1 MSEPPNAPPGNGAGR
16 FSPALS
22 GLVPQRSAGLKLIL
36 VCGLALLMAIPAL
49 FVYGIVHERTVG
61 QIEATAAVS
70 EGVGGEQVVLGPVLA
85 VPYER
90 TPNPLRPTQ
99 KSYGIAVAYAEEGEA
114 VASARVEERRRG
126 LYLVPVFD
134 TEISFTARFDAAA
147 LRGAV
152 PRDATP
158 MWSEARLFTGVSD
171 TRGIRDAVTVSL
183 NGRSLSME
191 PVDASRAEPGAFAI
205 APRASVAL
213 AGARVSGLDV
223 IEAPVMVTASLR
235 LSGAERFAIGPFAKD
250 TQVRLTSNWVDPS
263 FTGGVLP
270 LSHTSGHSAD
280 GFEANWR
287 VAYLAR
293 GISGAGSD
301 LDLGEVTRYGHRDM
315 GVRFMREANP
325 YQSVERALKYCAM
338 FVGLVFLAYFLLEV
352 VSGAR
357 AHPAQ
362 YILVGLAQAAFYL
375 LLLAFA
381 ERLGFD
387 PAFGLGATMT
397 VLLTS
402 AYAMSVFRSVRYGLK
417 ALVILAGIYALLFSL
432 MRAEG
437 FALLAGALASFAAI
451 SLTMYVTRNIDWYG
465 AGQRSVST

>member
-1 MSEPPNAPPGNGAGR
+1 MSESPITSPGNGAGR
-16 FSPALS
+16 LPTGLS

-49 FVYGIVHERTVG
+49 FVYGIVHERTAG
-61 QIEATAAVS
+61 QIEAAAAVS
-70 EGVGGEQVVLGPVLA
+70 EGVGGEQAVLGPVLA

-90 TPNPLRPTQ
+90 IPNPLRPSQ
-99 KSYGIAVAYAEEGEA
+99 KTYGIAVAYAEEGSA
-114 VASARVEERRRG
+114 VAVARVDERRRG
-126 LYLVPVFD
+126 LYVIPVFD
-134 TEISFTARFDAAA
+134 TEVNFTARFDAAA

-152 PRDATP
+152 PGDATP
-158 MWSEARLFTGVSD
+158 LWNEARLFTGLSD
-171 TRGIRDAVTVSL
+171 TRGIRDAVNVNL
-183 NGRSLSME
+183 NGQNLSME
-191 PVDASRAEPGAFAI
+191 PVDPNRSEPGAFAI

-213 AGARVSGLDV
+213 AGARVRGLDV
-223 IEAPVMVTASLR
+223 AEGPLNVKASLR
-235 LSGAERFAIGPFAKD
+235 ISGAERFAIGPFAKD
-250 TQVRLTSNWVDPS
+250 TRVNLTSNWQDPS

-270 LSHTSGHSAD
+270 LTHTSGQSAD
-280 GFEANWR
+280 GFEAEWR

-293 GISGAGSD
+293 GIPGAGTD

-325 YQSVERALKYCAM
+325 YQSVERALKYCVL

-352 VSGAR
+352 MSGAR

-362 YILVGLAQAAFYL
+362 YILVGLAQAVFYL

-387 PAFGLGATMT
+387 PAFGLAAVMT

-402 AYAMSVFRSVRYGLK
+402 AYAMNVFRSARYGLK
-417 ALVILAGIYALLFSL
+417 ALVILSGIYGLLYSL
-432 MRAEG
+432 MRAES

-451 SLTMYVTRNIDWYG
+451 GLTMFVTRNIDWYG
-465 AGQRSVST
+465 GAERPARA

>member
-1 MSEPPNAPPGNGAGR
+1 MPDPIPTPPGIGPGR
-16 FSPALS
+16 LPPALS

-49 FVYGIVHERTVG
+49 FVYGIVHERTTG
-61 QIEATAAVS
+61 QIEATTSVS
-70 EGVGGEQVVLGPVLA
+70 EGVGGEQSVLGPVLA
-85 VPYER
+85 VPFER
-90 TPNPLRPTQ
+90 TPNPLRPSQ
-99 KSYGIAVAYAEEGEA
+99 KTYGLAIAYAEEGEA
-114 VASARVEERRRG
+114 NVAAQVDERRRG

-134 TEISFTARFDAAA
+134 ASVRFSARFDAAA

-152 PRDATP
+152 PSDATP
-158 MWSEARLFTGVSD
+158 LWNEARLFTGLSD
-171 TRGIRDAVTVSL
+171 TRGIRDAVEVTL
-183 NGRSLSME
+183 NGRPLALE
-191 PVDASRAEPGAFAI
+191 PVDANRAEPGAYAT
-205 APRASVAL
+205 APKAAVAL
-213 AGARVSGLDV
+213 AGARVDGLDV
-223 IEAPVMVTASLR
+223 AEGPINVTANLR

-250 TQVRLTSNWVDPS
+250 TRVRMTSNWTDPS
-263 FTGGVLP
+263 FNGGVLP
-270 LSHTSGHSAD
+270 LSHTSGQSAD
-280 GFEANWR
+280 GFEAEWR

-293 GISGAGSD
+293 GIPGAGAD
-301 LDLGEVTRYGHRDM
+301 LDLGAITHYGARDM

-352 VSGAR
+352 MSGAR

-362 YILVGLAQAAFYL
+362 YILVGLAQAVFYL

-381 ERLGFD
+381 ERFGFD
-387 PAFGLGATMT
+387 PAFAAAATMT

-402 AYAMSVFRSVRYGLK
+402 AYAMSVFRSARYGLR
-417 ALVILAGIYALLFSL
+417 ALVILTGIYALLYSL

-451 SLTMYVTRNIDWYG
+451 GLTMFVTRNIDWYG
-465 AGQRSVST
+465 SGGRAAQA

>member
-1 MSEPPNAPPGNGAGR
+1 MSESPSTLPGNGAGR
-16 FSPALS
+16 LPPALS

-49 FVYGIVHERTVG
+49 FVYGVVHERTTG
-61 QIEATAAVS
+61 QIEAAAAVS
-70 EGVGGEQVVLGPVLA
+70 EGVGGEQSVLGPVLA
-85 VPYER
+85 VPFER

-99 KSYGIAVAYAEEGEA
+99 KTYGIAIAFAEEGEA
-114 VASARVEERRRG
+114 AVTAQVEERRRG

-134 TEISFTARFDAAA
+134 ASVSFTARFDAAS
-147 LRGAV
+147 LRSAV
-152 PRDATP
+152 PSDATP
-158 MWSEARLFTGVSD
+158 LWNDARLFTGVSD
-171 TRGIRDAVTVSL
+171 TRGIRDAVDVTL
-183 NGRSLSME
+183 DGRRLALE
-191 PVDASRAEPGAFAI
+191 PVDANRAEPGAFAI
-205 APRASVAL
+205 SPRAAVAL

-223 IEAPVMVTASLR
+223 AEGAINVTANLR

-250 TQVRLTSNWVDPS
+250 TRVRMTSNWTDPS

-270 LSHTSGHSAD
+270 LTHNSGQTAKGFDAD
-280 GFEANWR
+280 WR

-293 GISGAGSD
+293 GIPGAGAD
-301 LDLGEVTRYGHRDM
+301 LDLGVVTHYGNRDM

-325 YQSVERALKYCAM
+325 YQSVERALKYGAM

-352 VSGAR
+352 MSGAR

-362 YILVGLAQAAFYL
+362 YILVGLAQAVFYL

-381 ERLGFD
+381 ERFGFD
-387 PAFGLGATMT
+387 LAFAVAATMT

-402 AYAMSVFRSVRYGLK
+402 AYAMTVFRSARYGLR
-417 ALVILAGIYALLFSL
+417 ALAILTGIYALLFSL

-451 SLTMYVTRNIDWYG
+451 GLTMYVTRNTDWYG
-465 AGQRSVST
+465 AADRPART